1 LRCRIQ
7 FPFLSLL
14 AYLLATAIVSPA
26 AAADGSD
33 PVVRAGTLAVAAAPG
48 LASFLPVDTATLSA
62 TLCGGTPVSFQSS
75 IGPRGECN
83 LSVGPPPRIDLSAG
97 DGRAVDGAILVPLQ
111 ATASSAWQGSAL
123 LTTPCGDWEVSL
135 NLDPAER
142 QPVSD
147 LVLQPSASDPA
158 QGVFAGE
165 IQLAVR
171 YHLFNRTRGLTVEAP
186 AVVPLELSGHWS
198 VTPEGAAALP
208 PGASNLA
215 LFSAIFAGEP
225 APVPSCG
232 PGWGGGACH
241 VCLTPA
247 PTVPD
252 RPGSR
257 P

>member
-1 LRCRIQ
+1 MRHRTGLTILCLLS
-7 FPFLSLL
+7 FLLPIIPI
-14 AYLLATAIVSPA
+14 LATPA
-26 AAADGSD
+26 AADD
-33 PVVRAGTLAVAAAPG
+33 PAVHAGALSFAVAPG
-48 LASFLPVDTATLSA
+48 LPSFLPVDTGTLSA
-62 TLCGGTPVSFQSS
+62 TLCGGMTVGFPSV

-97 DGRAVDGAILVPLQ
+97 DGRPDGDGAIHVPL
-111 ATASSAWQGSAL
+111 AVTASTAWQGSAL

-135 NLDPAER
+135 DLDPAAR

-147 LVLQPSASDPA
+147 LVLQPSAGDPS

-165 IQLAVR
+165 VRLAMR
-171 YHLFNRTRGLTVEAP
+171 YHLYNRTKGTTVEAP

-198 VTPEGAAALP
+198 VTPEGTELP
-208 PGASNLA
+208 SGASNLG
-215 LFSAIFAGEP
+215 LFAAAFDGEST
-225 APVPSCG
+225 PVPSCG
-232 PGWGGGACH
+232 PSWGGGACH

-252 RPGSR
+252 RPVSR